1 MAFVPFLLFT
11 LVACGGDESLGIR
24 TAKRVDAA
32 QAQRIQLDQLTLAN
46 RRLEVDIEQMRKAP
60 RESAECP
67 PGSVRLTPEGRVV
80 LPRGGPVAGND
91 RSVEGS
97 LPGTDGAL
105 VGGQGG
111 RPGFKVD
118 DLPGPGGTAENRPGA
133 AGKSEGEGDPRPQA
147 RADNSLLEQEDEV
160 SALVAMSGPE
170 LARKLEQ
177 ATALVMTDKG
187 TGTGFFISDKL
198 LITNRHVVESAAGGN
213 LFVTSRALGLKR
225 RATVLRV
232 TAGSTPGGADFA
244 LVLVDDGPGPA
255 SLGLGTTIEK
265 LATVVAAGY
274 PGLAIRSDPEF
285 ARLLAGDGTAAPDL
299 NFTQGAV
306 QSLTQR
312 PGNPSLIVH
321 SASTLKGNSGGP
333 LVDMCGRVV
342 GVNTFIALDEKQA
355 GRLSYALGAEAL
367 LAFLREAAGAAQG
380 DSRPCTS

>member
-1 MAFVPFLLFT
+1 
-11 LVACGGDESLGIR
+11 
-24 TAKRVDAA
+24 
-32 QAQRIQLDQLTLAN
+32 
-46 RRLEVDIEQMRKAP
+46 
-60 RESAECP
+60 
-67 PGSVRLTPEGRVV
+67 
-80 LPRGGPVAGND
+80 
-91 RSVEGS
+91 
-97 LPGTDGAL
+97 
-105 VGGQGG
+105 
-111 RPGFKVD
+111 
-118 DLPGPGGTAENRPGA
+118 
-133 AGKSEGEGDPRPQA
+133 
-147 RADNSLLEQEDEV
+147 
-160 SALVAMSGPE
+160 
-170 LARKLEQ
+170 
-177 ATALVMTDKG
+177 
-187 TGTGFFISDKL
+187 
-198 LITNRHVVESAAGGN
+198 
-213 LFVTSRALGLKR
+213 LKR

-244 LVLVDDGPGPA
+244 LVRLDDGTGPA